1 MSKQAE
7 LANAFSGFH
16 VAGEPLVLFNVWDAG
31 SAKAAAEAGAKAIAT
46 GSWAVAVANGFDDG
60 EKIPFDLVL
69 ANLFRITSSVDLPV
83 SLDFEGGY
91 ARDPKQVGANVAKAI
106 EGGAIGINFE
116 DRVVGGEGLYSID
129 EQSERIRAIR
139 KAADDLSVPLFI
151 NARTDV
157 FLPLDPA
164 THTESHLEE
173 AIARAHAYAEAGGSG
188 FFAPGLVNP
197 DFIGRLCKA
206 SSLPL
211 NILVWPGVPST
222 KQLAELGVAR
232 ISYGGGSYR
241 TTMNAFT
248 EAAKKAFQWNEERG
262 RAETA
267 Q

>member
-1 MSKQAE
+1 MTKQSE
-7 LANAFSGFH
+7 LANAFSGLH
-16 VAGEPLVLFNVWDAG
+16 AAGDPVVIFNVWDAG
-31 SAKAAAEAGAKAIAT
+31 SAKAAAAAGAKAIAT
-46 GSWAVAVANGFDDG
+46 GSWAVAIANGFDDG
-60 EKIPFDLVL
+60 EKIPLELVL
-69 ANLFRITSSVDLPV
+69 ANLSRITANVDLPV

-91 ARDPKQVGANVAKAI
+91 AKDPEQIGANAARVIKA
-106 EGGAIGINFE
+106 GAIGINFE
-116 DRVVGGEGLYSID
+116 DRLVDGEGLYPIE
-129 EQSERIRAIR
+129 EQSARIRAIR
-139 KAADDLSVPLFI
+139 KAADDLSVPFFI

-164 THTESHLEE
+164 THTEAHLEE

-197 DFIGRLCKA
+197 DFIGRLCTA
-206 SSLPL
+206 SPLPV
-211 NILVWPGVPST
+211 NILVWPGVPSA

-248 EAAKKAFQWNEERG
+248 EAAKKAFEWKEERG